1 MRGFRGGDRLRGVRR
16 HPDGPT
22 LCLEIVVN
30 RWNFRIFDQ
39 WGRWGGSGR
48 ETDSVGIRRNPD
60 GLEIVVN
67 PWSLRRSGEWG
78 GSGVETTLSESAEL
92 QTIRHSASK
101 SSQRNQRGAGGHR
114 RPTVRHSARNYEVFV
129 NRNLEVGDRGGSL
142 YFVLPKA
149 QVTQVAQES

>member
-1 MRGFRGGDRLRGVRR
+1 MGAV
-16 HPDGPT
+16 
-22 LCLEIVVN
+22 
-30 RWNFRIFDQ
+30 
-39 WGRWGGSGR
+39 GGSGR

-78 GSGVETTLSESAEL
+78 GFRRGDDSVGIRRTPDNPTLCLE
-92 QTIRHSASK
+92 IVVN
-101 SSQRNQRGAGGHR
+101 QRNQRGAGGHR

-149 QVTQVAQES
+149 QVTQVTQES